1 MMEAMH
7 SLVKALPEHQTCA
20 FRAILEQLKYF
31 AGVQIRNA
39 ASVAGNICTGS
50 PISDLN
56 PIYMACGAVF
66 TTVGKGT
73 PERQVHAVAVSKVM
87 QRLIVSLTSVSAQAL
102 VVVREQATSPA
113 ARCAHHTGHMA
124 STIRDDRQNGLMLLG
139 C

>member
-1 MMEAMH
+1 MQVSKTSLEVGGSVTLTAMMEAMH

-66 TTVGKGT
+66 TAVGKGT
-73 PERQVHAVAVSKVM
+73 PERQVRAC
-87 QRLIVSLTSVSAQAL
+87 R
-102 VVVREQATSPA
+102 P
-113 ARCAHHTGHMA
+113 
-124 STIRDDRQNGLMLLG
+124 STAGSIRPIRAF
-139 C
+139 

>member
-1 MMEAMH
+1 MSLTFLETGGLDILTLVVQAHAWPDNKPCNSPGVAQVSKTSLEVGGSVTLTAMMEAMQ

-20 FRAILEQLKYF
+20 FRAMLEQLKYF

-66 TTVGKGT
+66 TALGKGT
-73 PERQVHAVAVSKVM
+73 PERQV
-87 QRLIVSLTSVSAQAL
+87 Q
-102 VVVREQATSPA
+102 
-113 ARCAHHTGHMA
+113 
-124 STIRDDRQNGLMLLG
+124 LLQFLQS
-139 C
+139 

>member
-1 MMEAMH
+1 MSAYKHVVFLMSFPQVPGHPVQVSKTSLEVGGSVTLTAMMEAMQ

-56 PIYMACGAVF
+56 PLYMACGAVF
-66 TTVGKGT
+66 TAIGKGS
-73 PERQVHAVAVSKVM
+73 PEHQVKTRTTWLDAQSRCIPYWYLHR
-87 QRLIVSLTSVSAQAL
+87 RL
-102 VVVREQATSPA
+102 
-113 ARCAHHTGHMA
+113 
-124 STIRDDRQNGLMLLG
+124 
-139 C
+139 

>member
-1 MMEAMH
+1 MQVSKTSLEVGGSVTLTAMMEAMH

-56 PIYMACGAVF
+56 PIYMACGATF
-66 TTVGKGT
+66 TAVGKGT
-73 PERQVHAVAVSKVM
+73 PEHQASAPASPCNLLPCRGHRRAWLPAPVCEHRRQAIFWPS
-87 QRLIVSLTSVSAQAL
+87 
-102 VVVREQATSPA
+102 
-113 ARCAHHTGHMA
+113 G
-124 STIRDDRQNGLMLLG
+124 
-139 C
+139 